1 MATNLFNTRWYGR
14 ICSVFGINVR
24 ITYLINQ
31 YPKVSHTFIRRE
43 ILALERLGHEIQRVA
58 LRGWDE
64 KPIDLQDILEQTKTV
79 YVLKNGIFS
88 LLLSAFKCLLQKPSN
103 FFSALWLAIQM
114 GIRADRP
121 LIFHLVY
128 FLEACQVYLETK
140 QFNSQ
145 HLHAHFGTNPSEIA
159 MLVNTFGGLPYSFT
173 VHGPEEFDRP
183 QFLKLSEKIDR
194 AKFVVAISS
203 FGRSQLMRWVSFDD
217 WYKIK
222 IVHCGLEPDF
232 FSIPAVSIPAKPS
245 LVCVGR
251 LCEQKGQ
258 LLLVEAVKTLSEQQ
272 VEVELTLAGD
282 GEMRTEIESLIA
294 KYRLEDKV
302 IITGWISS
310 EAVRAHILASQVLIL
325 PSFAEGLPVV
335 IMEAMSLR
343 RPVIST
349 YIAGIPELVQHGEN
363 GWLCVAGD
371 ITALSNTI
379 REALS
384 TPVARLQEMGDAA
397 FSRVTARHHIDS
409 EVAKLAE
416 FMKASVC

>member
-1 MATNLFNTRWYGR
+1 M
-14 ICSVFGINVR
+14 R

-43 ILALERLGHEIQRVA
+43 ILALERLGHEIQRLA

-64 KPIDLQDILEQTKTV
+64 KPIDSQDILEQTKTV
-79 YVLKNGIFS
+79 YLLKNGIFS

-272 VEVELTLAGD
+272 VELELTLAGD

-294 KYRLEDKV
+294 KYQLEDKV

>member
-1 MATNLFNTRWYGR
+1 M
-14 ICSVFGINVR
+14 R

-58 LRGWDE
+58 LRGWED

-88 LLLSAFKCLLQKPSN
+88 LLLSAFKSLLQKPVC
-103 FFSALWLAIQM
+103 FFSALCLAIQM

-140 QFNSQ
+140 QFNAQ

-159 MLVNTFGGLPYSFT
+159 MLVNAIGGLPYSFT

-183 QFLKLSEKIDR
+183 QFLKLSQKINR

-203 FGRSQLMRWVSFDD
+203 FGRSQLMRWVSFEN
-217 WYKIK
+217 WHKIK

-232 FSIPAVSIPAKPS
+232 FNIPAVFIPNKPS

-258 LLLVEAVKTLSEQQ
+258 LLLVEAIKNLSEQQ

-282 GEMRTEIESLIA
+282 GEMRTEIESLII
-294 KYRLEDKV
+294 KYQLEDK
-302 IITGWISS
+302 IKITGWISS
-310 EAVRAHILASQVLIL
+310 DEVKAHILASQVLIL

-349 YIAGIPELVQHGEN
+349 YIAGIPELVQDGEN

-371 ITALSNTI
+371 ITALTNTM

-384 TPVARLQEMGDAA
+384 TPVVRLQEMGDAA
-397 FSRVTARHHIDS
+397 FARVTARHHIDS
-409 EVAKLAE
+409 EAAKLAE
-416 FMKASVC
+416 FMKSSV

>member
-1 MATNLFNTRWYGR
+1 MR
-14 ICSVFGINVR
+14 V
-24 ITYLINQ
+24 TYLINQ

-64 KPIDLQDILEQTKTV
+64 KPVDLQDILEQTKTV
-79 YVLKNGIFS
+79 YVLKDGIFF
-88 LLLSAFKCLLQKPSN
+88 LLLSAFKSLLQKPTC

-121 LIFHLVY
+121 LIFHLIY
-128 FLEACQVYLETK
+128 FLEACQVYLTTK
-140 QFNSQ
+140 KFNSQ

-159 MLVNTFGGLPYSFT
+159 MLVNVLGGLPYSFT

-183 QFLKLSEKIDR
+183 QFLKLSEKVDR

-203 FGRSQLMRWVSFDD
+203 FGRSQLMRWVSFDR
-217 WYKIK
+217 WNKIK

-232 FSIPAVSIPAKPS
+232 FSIPAVAIQDKPS

-258 LLLVEAVKTLSEQQ
+258 LLLIEAVKNLSEQQ
-272 VEVELTLAGD
+272 VDVELTLAGD

-294 KYRLEDKV
+294 KYRLESKV
-302 IITGWISS
+302 KITGWISS
-310 EAVRAHILASQVLIL
+310 EEVRANILASQILIL

-349 YIAGIPELVQHGEN
+349 YIAGIPELVQDGEN
-363 GWLCVAGD
+363 GWLCAAGD
-371 ITALSNTI
+371 ITALTNTI
-379 REALS
+379 YEALS

-397 FSRVTARHHIDS
+397 FARVTARHHIDI
-409 EVAKLAE
+409 EAAKLVE
-416 FMKASVC
+416 FMMASV

>member
-1 MATNLFNTRWYGR
+1 M
-14 ICSVFGINVR
+14 R

-58 LRGWDE
+58 LRGWED

-88 LLLSAFKCLLQKPSN
+88 LLLSAFKSLLQKPVC
-103 FFSALWLAIQM
+103 FFSALCLAIQM

-140 QFNSQ
+140 QFNAQ

-159 MLVNTFGGLPYSFT
+159 MLVNAIGGLPYSFT

-183 QFLKLSEKIDR
+183 QFLKLSQKINR

-203 FGRSQLMRWVSFDD
+203 FGRSQLMRWVSFEN
-217 WYKIK
+217 WHKIK

-232 FSIPAVSIPAKPS
+232 FNIPAVFIPNKPS

-258 LLLVEAVKTLSEQQ
+258 LLLVEAIKNLSEQQ

-282 GEMRTEIESLIA
+282 GEMRAEIESLIT
-294 KYRLEDKV
+294 KYQLEDK
-302 IITGWISS
+302 IKITGWISS
-310 EAVRAHILASQVLIL
+310 DEVKAHILASQVLIL

-349 YIAGIPELVQHGEN
+349 YIAGIPELVQDGEN

-371 ITALSNTI
+371 ITALTNTM

-384 TPVARLQEMGDAA
+384 TPVVRLQEMGDAA
-397 FSRVTARHHIDS
+397 FARVTARHHIDS
-409 EVAKLAE
+409 EAAKLAE
-416 FMKASVC
+416 FMKSSV